1 MLKFAKYLVV
11 VVAFSLLAAGGYG
24 WWAWRQI
31 DAIPRFAA
39 PVPSASPT
47 QPVLPPA
54 AQDAEAFLVFSVG
67 SKGLDAD
74 AAVRTGIGRGRASM
88 ADGLTDSLMLV
99 LMNPLGRSVAI
110 VSIPRDTL
118 IPSSG
123 RRINEAYNRG
133 GIEQLVTE
141 VEELTGV
148 RADHQVSVNFA
159 AFADLTVAVGGVDL
173 LIQDRVIDKQAKL
186 SIEVPGCVHLEGAD
200 ALAFARSRHWLVLNE
215 DGSARADAS
224 SSDWGRIERQQAIVR
239 ALAAKLV
246 NPSLALRIP
255 ELLGIAKQNL
265 ILDTELGTTDLLAL
279 ARAFAPGISQLPA
292 ITYPGR
298 GAMVNG
304 ASVIIP
310 DTESGLSAV
319 RRIAEQIGYLA
330 QVGAPGADSATA
342 SVPSGAPTPSITPD
356 PTLNTPAPK
365 ASLPASAPTATS
377 PASPS
382 ASSKPSGLPDRTS
395 GLGGTRYPSCSPG
408 HSPRL

>member
-1 MLKFAKYLVV
+1 MLKFAKYLAVAVV
-11 VVAFSLLAAGGYG
+11 SVLLAAGGYG

-31 DAIPRFAA
+31 DAIPRFEA
-39 PVPSASPT
+39 PAPAVSPASPS
-47 QPVLPPA
+47 LPPA
-54 AQDAEAFLVFSVG
+54 AQDAVAYLVFSVG

-74 AAVRTGIGRGRASM
+74 AAERTGIGRGRAAM

-99 LMNPLGRSVAI
+99 LMNPLGRSVAVI
-110 VSIPRDTL
+110 SIPRDTL
-118 IPSSG
+118 VPSSG

-133 GIEQLVTE
+133 GIDQLVAE

-186 SIEVPGCVHLEGAD
+186 AIEVPGCVHLEGAD
-200 ALAFARSRHWLVLNE
+200 ALAFARSRHWLVVNE

-255 ELLGIAKQNL
+255 ELLGIAQQNL
-265 ILDTELGTTDLLAL
+265 VLDAGLGTSDLLAL
-279 ARAFAPGISQLPA
+279 ARAYAPGVAHLPA

-298 GAMVNG
+298 GATVNG

-310 DTESGLSAV
+310 DTESGLAAV

-330 QVGAPGADSATA
+330 QVGVPGPDTATA
-342 SVPSGAPTPSITPD
+342 ASSVQTSSPAPDAVPS
-356 PTLNTPAPK
+356 TPAPK
-365 ASLPASAPTATS
+365 ASLPASAPTATA

-382 ASSKPSGLPDRTS
+382 ASAKPSGLPDRTS
-395 GLGGTRYPSCSPG
+395 GLGGTRYPTCSPG
-408 HSPRL
+408 HSPRR